1 MKVKRLLPFLLLVLG
16 FLGAASSSMA
26 ATLFVTSSGN
36 NSRTY
41 AQAQHP
47 DSSLLTVAQA
57 ITLANNGDVI
67 MVGAGTYSAAL
78 TINKRITIIG
88 AGNESSGTIFT
99 SGVTFSAAL
108 SGVLR
113 QELRNVR
120 LTGTAGITVTTG
132 RVSLY
137 NVTTSGAATAFNITA
152 TSNDLEIINSA
163 FVSGTSGISVPNE
176 VGVDGFVIRNSQIRR
191 MTSFAISFAQSTV
204 PATANVNNFT
214 MTNCALD
221 ENQTTNG
228 PNQQVLQ
235 IQKLSN
241 ATITN
246 CTFSRI
252 GTGQSNL
259 VNLALVGGNYT
270 NITFRDCRFF
280 VNTNETAGGE
290 KRGIYVQPVLANAT
304 LSNVIIER
312 CEFTQ
317 RDINTV
323 AGAKFSAGVNLQN
336 QLSGT
341 IRVRHSSFP
350 QVDRVGGAASFGAG
364 IQLFG
369 GTVSYGTVDA
379 TRNYFNALGAG
390 KTGTAFLYPLC
401 NITSGNP
408 TVGVVGLNSTYNP
421 AGLSGISTRWATV
434 IFGVTS
440 SNIPGSTILAASNPN
455 ASASEGISFLNTTQ
469 QEVAGIPGQMS
480 TFTNALSTLDI
491 SNFVTTTLGTNYHTP
506 VYLFN
511 SDGTVAGT
519 YSTLTAAMAAASG
532 TQTIGNLAAYDVAFS
547 SAEPTIT
554 IPASS
559 TITLTAPGGGSRYIQ
574 AALTRLHNVTIPVGS
589 TLKLGSDLAV
599 QGTLTINGS
608 LDLNGFNLVL
618 QGSSAVAGTGS
629 ITDATGYG
637 NIVLRGSSRSLGTF
651 NFSSANM
658 AGFIDSLGTA
668 GTYSWAGTF
677 SFSKNGYVHLVS
689 SPTATSASVS
699 NGGYAFQG
707 AGSVNYGSTGDYA
720 ATSET
725 PVGIANSSNVGDLT
739 IDGAGGAYLLNNT
752 QVNGALT
759 LTSGTLHNYNR
770 TLTIAGTVSTTS
782 GSLALYRQGSLS
794 KAGSASVTLPATAG
808 AVNGLGVSDGTLRLG
823 ATLTTYGTVTLSG
836 GVLHLNGQRLNLNHT
851 SSFSTS
857 LGTLGGNSTSTL
869 YVSGPVSGA
878 AGSAGTVVF
887 TSAPDNAIGTLWLR
901 RGLTLSSELNI
912 FNRLRV
918 ANGTFAAGGN
928 QVTFRSNASG
938 TASLDTVGPSPAVA
952 SITGF
957 NNVTVQR
964 WYGTTARW
972 MLVAAPIPGQ
982 TLNNWVTSSPGTNG
996 INFTFNSGPGQQPSV
1011 WTFSNGGSWSAGTV
1025 STLSQTFGLGRGL
1038 RIYARTPF
1046 LTVNDGINNAGPGV
1060 MYWTGSPQVGN
1071 FTFSGLVSSGNGWN
1085 LVGNPFAAPLDW
1097 EAESNWTR
1105 TNVANT
1111 MMYWG
1116 TDGYRGLIKVGLSYV
1131 SYNSGTGVI
1140 PSGQGF
1146 FVQGTS
1152 GTPSLVANET
1162 AKTTP
1167 TASFYRTGSASVMR
1181 GTLRNAAGNSDEI
1194 ILSFNDS
1201 FGYTNNND
1209 RGLDAPKMVNQVLN
1223 IATFSAD
1230 NVQLTADLRP
1240 VPTRR
1245 DSIRLR
1251 VQGNASGAYTLTFTD
1266 LEAGSWYLRDKK
1278 LNTLTD
1284 LSVNPSYAFNIT
1296 LTDTTSFGN
1305 NRFELVVQPRVTNLN
1320 TTAGRAHV
1328 LAYPNPAKAS
1338 EVHLA
1343 LNGLS
1348 AQSSLTISFID
1359 AMGREVAAQNLST
1372 TTGTEHVAVPTQLAN
1387 GIYTLRVVN
1396 GKDVFT
1402 QKIIINN

>member
-99 SGVTFSAAL
+99 GGVTFSAAL

-120 LTGTAGITVTTG
+120 LTGTTGITVTTG
-132 RVSLY
+132 KVSLY
-137 NVTTSGAATAFNITA
+137 NVTTTGAATAFNITA

-191 MTSFAISFAQSTV
+191 MSSTAISFAQTTV

-214 MTNCALD
+214 MTNCAVD

-228 PNQQVLQ
+228 ANQQVLQ

-252 GTGQSNL
+252 GTGVSNL
-259 VNLALVGGNYT
+259 VNLAMVGGNYS
-270 NITFRDCRFF
+270 NITFRDCRFM
-280 VNTNETAGGE
+280 VNTVETSGQE

-304 LSNVIIER
+304 LSNVTIER

-317 RDINTV
+317 RDINT
-323 AGAKFSAGVNLQN
+323 ASGAKLSAGVNLQN

-341 IRVRHSSFP
+341 IRVRHNSFP
-350 QVDRVGGAASFGAG
+350 QVDRVGVGL
-364 IQLFG
+364 QVFG
-369 GTVSYGTVDA
+369 GTASYGSVDG
-379 TRNYFNALGAG
+379 TYNYFNALGAG
-390 KTGTAFLYPLC
+390 KVGKYIYTPSST
-401 NITSGNP
+401 TSGNS
-408 TVGVVGLNSTYNP
+408 TVAIT
-421 AGLSGISTRWATV
+421 
-434 IFGVTS
+434 GVTS
-440 SNIPGSTILAASNPN
+440 GNNPLGLTGSSNPSRWT
-455 ASASEGISFLNTTQ
+455 ASGGLFSISSVNVGAGTMVTSPAPNSTGATTLTFFNSGQIEAGQQMASLTLINTD
-469 QEVAGIPGQMS
+469 
-480 TFTNALSTLDI
+480 LDI
-491 SNFVTTTLGTNYHTP
+491 TNPVTTTLGTNYHTP